1 MSNKFTEFNLS
12 TDAYAA
18 FDAVSLKRLI
28 TDRLTDNEVFTD
40 QIFEGSNLSS
50 MIDVIAYSYHVLLF
64 YLNRTSNESM
74 FSQSQIYENMNRIV
88 KLLNYKPMGT
98 QTSIVPFTVA
108 AEKTLTRGI
117 YTIPRYS
124 YIDADGIKFSINTD
138 ITFSKLTDLF
148 ETLTSVGENNVLYQG
163 QYIEYPRQI
172 ATGEPFEI
180 FTITLPRDV
189 IIDHN
194 AIDVYV
200 LSKRTGKYIQYE
212 EVESLYFSKPEDM
225 AYEKR
230 FNENGRYEIKFGN
243 NINGASLDVGDE
255 VYIMYLESKGKGG
268 KIAANALDG
277 KSLTLY
283 TSVTFQR
290 IRNDVKPENV
300 RYMSFDDAAKLKFSN
315 NVGST
320 APAEPEGV
328 EVLRQYAPEFFQTQ
342 NRLVTASDYRTFIS
356 RKFGNVLNDVRVVSN
371 NEYIG
376 GHLQYLDE
384 RLGLSKPALESRI
397 AYNQVRFADSN
408 NFNNVY
414 MYVVPKVVR
423 KTSAS
428 VQTNFLSPSQKELIR
443 QGINDAKMLSSDPVF
458 VDPVYMA
465 VDLGVL
471 LPREELTTYVG
482 EQSKLVLERSPT
494 SKKNADE
501 IKQQAY
507 NLLQNYFSH
516 EETRLGQEID
526 MSNLAAQ
533 LMSLNGV
540 QRIYMTRKDAPTL
553 KINGLSLLIWNPVYA
568 DADIEIINQNITL
581 PYYKYPYAWD
591 EASLL
596 DKIEVTQAIN

>member
-1 MSNKFTEFNLS
+1 MSNKFTEYNLS

-28 TDRLTDNEVFTD
+28 NDRLTDNETFTD

-74 FSQSQIYENMNRIV
+74 FSQSQIYENMNRVV

-98 QTSIVPFTVA
+98 QTSVVPFTVT

-124 YIDADGIKFSINTD
+124 FIDADGIKYSINRD
-138 ITFSKLTDLF
+138 ITFSKLTDLL
-148 ETLTSVGENNVLYQG
+148 ESLTSIGENNVLYQG
-163 QYIEYPRQI
+163 QYTEYPRQI

-180 FTITLPRDV
+180 FTITLSREIV
-189 IIDHN
+189 VDHN
-194 AIDVYV
+194 NIDVYV
-200 LSKRTGKYIQYE
+200 YSKRTGKYIQYDE
-212 EVESLYFSKPEDM
+212 IESLYFAKPEDT

-230 FNENGRYEIKFGN
+230 FNENGRFEIKFGN
-243 NINGASLDVGDE
+243 NINGASLEPGDE
-255 VYIMYLESKGKGG
+255 VYIMYLQSKGDAG
-268 KIAANALDG
+268 KIAANTLDG

-290 IRNDVKPENV
+290 IRDDVKPENV
-300 RYMSFDDAAKLKFSN
+300 RYVSFDEATKLKFANS
-315 NVGST
+315 VGST
-320 APAEPEGV
+320 SPAKPEGV
-328 EVLRQYAPEFFQTQ
+328 DTIRQYAPEFFQTQ
-342 NRLVTASDYRTFIS
+342 NRLVTSADYATFIS
-356 RKFGNVLNDVRVVSN
+356 RKYGNILNDVRVVSN

-384 RLGLSKPALESRI
+384 KLGLSRPALESRV

-414 MYVVPKVVR
+414 LYVVPKVVK

-428 VQTNFLSPSQKELIR
+428 VQTNFLAPSQKELIR
-443 QGINDAKMLSSDPVF
+443 QGVSEAKMISSDPVF

-465 VDLGVL
+465 VDFGVL
-471 LPREELTTYVG
+471 VPKEEISTKVREHS
-482 EQSKLVLERSPT
+482 QLVLERSPT
-494 SKKNADE
+494 AKKNADE

-507 NLLQNYFSH
+507 NIIKNYFAH
-516 EETRLGQEID
+516 ESTKLGQEID
-526 MSNLAAQ
+526 VSNLAAA

-540 QRIYMTRKDAPTL
+540 QRIYMTRTDAPTM
-553 KINGLSLLIWNPVYA
+553 KITGLSLLMWNPVYEL
-568 DADIEIINQNITL
+568 DDIEIINQNTTL
-581 PYYKYPYAWD
+581 PYYKYPYAYD

-596 DKIEVTQAIN
+596 SKILVTQAVS